1 MNNYNKTKHKDK
13 ISTAF
18 DGACV
23 ANAPRSGAYLTR
35 INKST
40 STSVKFDVI
49 IDQIDDILTS
59 DARFIK
65 SVRSWLIDNS
75 KKAVYE

>member
-1 MNNYNKTKHKDK
+1 MNNYNKIKHKDET
-13 ISTAF
+13 STAF

-40 STSVKFDVI
+40 STSVKFEVI
-49 IDQIDDILTS
+49 IDQIDDLLAS

-65 SVRSWLIDNS
+65 SVRSWLINNS
-75 KKAVYE
+75 KRGVYE

>member
-1 MNNYNKTKHKDK
+1 MNNYNKIKHKDK
-13 ISTAF
+13 IRTAF
-18 DGACV
+18 DGAGV
-23 ANAPRSGAYLTR
+23 ADAPRSGAYLTR

-49 IDQIDDILTS
+49 IDQIDDLLAS

-65 SVRSWLIDNS
+65 SVRSWLINDS
-75 KKAVYE
+75 KRGVYE